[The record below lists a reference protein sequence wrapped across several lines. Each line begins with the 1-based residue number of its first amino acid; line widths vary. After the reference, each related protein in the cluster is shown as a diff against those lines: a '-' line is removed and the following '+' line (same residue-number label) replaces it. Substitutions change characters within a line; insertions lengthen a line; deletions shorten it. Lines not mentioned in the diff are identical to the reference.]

1 VTIKVLIVDDSS
13 FYQKR
18 LAHLI
23 TEDPRMTVAAVAANG
38 KEALELIVRHQPD
51 VITLDLEMPVMGG
64 IEAMKRIKSITKAP
78 VLMLSTWTTE
88 GAKATLEALEAGAT
102 DFMAKRFEDLTSQ
115 SGNTSK
121 LCEQIY
127 SMVTQRHAT
136 HSYVAKKAV
145 QATNPP
151 TNSAP
156 KKINLV
162 AIGASTGGPVAVQQ
176 VLSHLPANYPYPILL
191 IQHMPAAFTPT
202 YAESLIYKCAIQIKE
217 AEDGDPLKAGHAYL
231 APGGKQLTITGSRNN
246 LQIKIKAADD
256 SDMYKPCIDKTF
268 ASIAQA
274 GPNSTLALILTGMG
288 SDGCEGSRA
297 IKAAGGTIWSQDE
310 QSSTIYGMPRAIS
323 KAGLADRI
331 LSLTDIGQALVDVA
345 Q

>member
-136 HSYVAKKAV
+136 HSHVAKKAI
-145 QATNPP
+145 QATTPP

-156 KKINLV
+156 KKNKFSRHWCLNGW
-162 AIGASTGGPVAVQQ
+162 ACCCSASFVSFTGK
-176 VLSHLPANYPYPILL
+176 LSIPYF
-191 IQHMPAAFTPT
+191 AYPT
-202 YAESLIYKCAIQIKE
+202 YASGVHTDLC
-217 AEDGDPLKAGHAYL
+217 
-231 APGGKQLTITGSRNN
+231 GKF
-246 LQIKIKAADD
+246 K
-256 SDMYKPCIDKTF
+256 
-268 ASIAQA
+268 
-274 GPNSTLALILTGMG
+274 
-288 SDGCEGSRA
+288 
-297 IKAAGGTIWSQDE
+297 
-310 QSSTIYGMPRAIS
+310 
-323 KAGLADRI
+323 
-331 LSLTDIGQALVDVA
+331 
-345 Q
+345 